1 MAQGEKKT
9 CFCGIQ
15 ALKPA
20 SITHQITHG
29 DVVHEETS
37 VLLLDKFLPFSFI
50 YAVFS
55 LKNTKYLKID
65 HTCGKY
71 EGRVKD
77 VPTME
82 GGTYKIWGAEV
93 IMRTKTIWENK
104 YDLHVGLL

>member
-1 MAQGEKKT
+1 MRKKPVSVESRV
-9 CFCGIQ
+9 
-15 ALKPA
+15 LKPA

-37 VLLLDKFLPFSFI
+37 VLLPDEFLPFSFI

-71 EGRVKD
+71 EGRVRD

-82 GGTYKIWGAEV
+82 GGTFIFEEQK
-93 IMRTKTIWENK
+93 
-104 YDLHVGLL
+104 